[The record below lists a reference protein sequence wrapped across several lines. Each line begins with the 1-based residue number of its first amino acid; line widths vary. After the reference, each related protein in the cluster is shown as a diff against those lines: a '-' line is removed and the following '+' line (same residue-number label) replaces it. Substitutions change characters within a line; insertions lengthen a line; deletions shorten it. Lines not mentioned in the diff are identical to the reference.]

1 MASQD
6 GHEEVVR
13 LLLQSGAQ
21 DLPNEVGIFCKPPPD
36 RDWCV

>member
-1 MASQD
+1 MASMN

-21 DLPNEVGIFCKPPPD
+21 DLPNKVARNNPQN
-36 RDWCV
+36 

>member
-1 MASQD
+1 MASEE

-21 DLPNEVGIFCKPPPD
+21 DLPNKVGILLIK
-36 RDWCV
+36 

>member
-1 MASQD
+1 MASQN

-21 DLPNEVGIFCKPPPD
+21 DLPNKVGIFHNP
-36 RDWCV
+36 